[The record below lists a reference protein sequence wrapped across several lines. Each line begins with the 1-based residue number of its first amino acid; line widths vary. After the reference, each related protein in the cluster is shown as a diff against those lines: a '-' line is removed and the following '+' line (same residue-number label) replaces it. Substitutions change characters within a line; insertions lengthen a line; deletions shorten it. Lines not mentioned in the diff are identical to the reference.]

1 MEKVVGQSDIFDCCQ
16 FKYQILMIKFILWI
30 GKTQLWQVQIGE
42 LKQKGTH
49 SFHNILKV
57 PLLLKWVFGNTPRP
71 NNRANSAQPT
81 QMRNHSSVNETN
93 ISRVR
98 KICPNLLAKN
108 RQKYSENTVMMGYG
122 FEGQREMSLATY
134 THLTNT
140 IKCSTQREGKT
151 WRRNTFPW
159 VAATRRGL
167 GAAVL

>member
-1 MEKVVGQSDIFDCCQ
+1 MEKVVGQSDISDCCQ

-98 KICPNLLAKN
+98 KICPNLLAKTGRN
-108 RQKYSENTVMMGYG
+108 IQKTQWWWDTGLKDREKYHWPLTHTSPTRLNAAPREKARP
-122 FEGQREMSLATY
+122 EGG
-134 THLTNT
+134 THFHGWLP
-140 IKCSTQREGKT
+140 QDED
-151 WRRNTFPW
+151 
-159 VAATRRGL
+159 
-167 GAAVL
+167 